1 MISSSKNSFNLNLL
15 LAVLFIIAAL
25 FSVYMLY
32 ALPVELMLPAGFEY
46 VMTKTY
52 ITVAVTLVVGGI
64 AIYTAIRNQREII
77 VYKEKTLEEKRQ
89 ENEAADDAKKSTISM
104 EGVQDALGQPDRNS
118 QLQEFIRT
126 ICRQL
131 EAGQGA
137 LYLVSENDG
146 TRKVKLHCGYALSV
160 GESASIS
167 YEFGEG
173 LIGQAASEGKTLY
186 VDEVPEGY
194 ITIISG
200 LGNSSPRYLLI
211 TPVKIEKQM
220 LGVIE
225 IASFTALDENQ
236 RRFVDQSTQLLAQK
250 ISS

>member
-1 MISSSKNSFNLNLL
+1 MIGSSKNSFNLNLL

-32 ALPVELMLPAGFEY
+32 ALPVELMLPAGFES
-46 VMTKTY
+46 VLSKTY
-52 ITVAVTLVVGGI
+52 VTVALTLLVGGV

-77 VYKEKTLEEKRQ
+77 VYKEKTAEETRL
-89 ENEAADDAKKSTISM
+89 ENEAREDAQRSTISM
-104 EGVQDALGQPDRNS
+104 DGVQAALAQPDTNS

-126 ICRQL
+126 VCRQL

-137 LYLVSENDG
+137 LYVVSETDG
-146 TRKVKLHCGYALSV
+146 TRKVKLHSGYALSV

-173 LIGQAASEGKTLY
+173 LIGQAAAEGKTLY

-211 TPVKIEKQM
+211 SPVKLEDRV

-236 RRFVDQSTQLLAQK
+236 KRFVDQSTQLLAQK
-250 ISS
+250 ITS